1 MTDFLLGVFLTA
13 LTLSIVALYKMVS
26 NTRRALYKLM
36 QLMEEKWRA
45 EATFAQQ
52 RLDAIVDNTIEK
64 IRRDS
69 DDLD

>member
-1 MTDFLLGVFLTA
+1 MANFLLGVLLTT
-13 LTLSIVALYKMVS
+13 LTLSVVALYGIVN
-26 NTRRALYKLM
+26 NTRRALSKLM
-36 QLMEEKWRA
+36 ALMEEKWRA